1 MPDALVLLAG
11 GVQITAAP
19 GETVLSA
26 VLNAGEKIQ
35 TVCKG
40 KGICGAC
47 RVLVDDAF
55 FDRLNP
61 PSSSETRMLKFL
73 RSREENQE
81 PANHRLACQ
90 IILDPS
96 LSGLR
101 ITPDPIIPR
110 PLNKENNA

>member
-19 GETVLSA
+19 GDTVLSA

-40 KGICGAC
+40 KGICGTC

-90 IILDPS
+90 IVLDPS

>member
-1 MPDALVLLAG
+1 MPEPLVLLAG

-19 GETVLSA
+19 GATVLSA
-26 VLNAGEKIQ
+26 ILSAGEKIQ

-55 FDRLNP
+55 FHRLNP

-73 RSREENQE
+73 RSREENQQE
-81 PANHRLACQ
+81 VNHRLACQ
-90 IILDPS
+90 IRLDES

-101 ITPDPIIPR
+101 VTPDPVIPR
-110 PLNKENNA
+110 PLNQENKS

>member
-1 MPDALVLLAG
+1 MPESLLLQAG

-19 GETVLSA
+19 GDSVLLA
-26 VLNAGEKIQ
+26 ILNAGEKIQ

-47 RVLVDDAF
+47 RVLVDAEF
-55 FDRLNP
+55 FDRLKP

-73 RSREENQE
+73 RSREENQQ

-90 IILDPS
+90 IILEES

-110 PLNKENNA
+110 PLNKENTP

>member
-11 GVQITAAP
+11 GVQIAAAP
-19 GETVLSA
+19 GDTVLSA

-73 RSREENQE
+73 RSREEKQE

>member
-1 MPDALVLLAG
+1 MPDSLLLLAG
-11 GVQITAAP
+11 GAEITAAP
-19 GETVLSA
+19 GETILSA
-26 VLNAGEKIQ
+26 MLRAGENIQ

-47 RVLVDDAF
+47 RVVVDDAY

-61 PSSSETRMLKFL
+61 PSTSETRMLKFL

-90 IILDPS
+90 IVLEAS
-96 LSGLR
+96 LSGLS
-101 ITPDPIIPR
+101 ITPDPVNPR
-110 PLNKENNA
+110 PLNKENKS

>member
-1 MPDALVLLAG
+1 MPDLLVFLAG
-11 GVQITAAP
+11 EAEVFAEP
-19 GETVLSA
+19 GDTILSA
-26 VLNAGEKIQ
+26 MLRAGEKIQ

-47 RVLVDDAF
+47 RILVDQAF

-81 PANHRLACQ
+81 AANHRLACQ
-90 IILDPS
+90 IVLDPS

-110 PLNKENNA
+110 PLNKEITS